1 MVWVLGAS
9 KICLLKNAIFK
20 TCCNLQVMQ
29 AKAIKG
35 FTSIFLLLLLIIMGC
50 GPRLPKKALER
61 TKQVKISYGK
71 TDSELNIA
79 LTNLLKCPT
88 RIIIN
93 SSKDLPWK
101 IIQLKPQQDTVLNI
115 TWREAIPEISF
126 GAEYG
131 DPSIP
136 VKDVPIEFPV
146 SRKRDIRILQGYYG
160 SLSHDHDMSKFA
172 LDFSLPV
179 GDTLYAATSGYVVEV
194 VEGYKYG
201 ANEESWIE
209 FGNKILFYNPASN
222 RFFLYSHLVQKGS
235 FVSPG
240 EYIEAGQP
248 IGLSGNTGYSSKPH
262 LHFAVLIADKL
273 PGGLTSVP
281 FDFVGGYKGE
291 QFRTNSVLPKQ

>member
-1 MVWVLGAS
+1 
-9 KICLLKNAIFK
+9 
-20 TCCNLQVMQ
+20 MQ

-35 FTSIFLLLLLIIMGC
+35 FTSTFLLLLLIFMGC
-50 GPRLPKKALER
+50 GPRLPKKALEK
-61 TKQVKISYGK
+61 TKQVDISYGK

-88 RIIIN
+88 RIVIN

-101 IIQLKPQQDTVLNI
+101 TIQLRPQQDTTLSTN
-115 TWREAIPEISF
+115 WKEAVPEISF

-131 DPSIP
+131 DPSLP
-136 VKDVPIEFPV
+136 LKDVPIEFPV
-146 SRKRDIRILQGYYG
+146 SRKRDIRILQGYDG
-160 SLSHDHDMSKFA
+160 SFSHDHDTSKFA

-179 GDTLYAATSGYVVEV
+179 GDTLYAAASGYVVEV

-201 ANEESWIE
+201 GNDESWID
-209 FGNKILFYNPASN
+209 FGNKILFYTPASN
-222 RFFLYSHLVQKGS
+222 RFFLYSHLIQKGS
-235 FVSPG
+235 FVTQG

-262 LHFAVLIADKL
+262 LHFAVLVADKL
-273 PGGLTSVP
+273 PDGLISIP

-291 QFRTNSVLPKQ
+291 QFRKNSVLKARD